1 MTKAYIVFYDQS
13 MLHILFVEVDARADT
28 YCERKRSENRTTTDK
43 EVAMRVDVRRRG
55 VEIDAREQSNI
66 ERRLAFALGRF
77 GPRVLQVTVFL
88 TDENG
93 PKGGLDK
100 RCRLVARL
108 SQLGVITVDDR
119 DAELT
124 PLMDRST
131 DRLERA
137 IERAIERRR
146 VSASR
151 RDAQQM
157 DPR

>member
-1 MTKAYIVFYDQS
+1 MP
-13 MLHILFVEVDARADT
+13 HILFVESGS
-28 YCERKRSENRTTTDK
+28 RSILTCVGQQQRNALKLK
-43 EVAMRVDVRRRG
+43 EVAVRVDIRHRG
-55 VEIDAREQSNI
+55 VEIDSQGLTHI

-88 TDENG
+88 ADENG

-108 SQLGVITVDDR
+108 ARLGVITVEDR

-124 PLMDRST
+124 TLMDRST

-137 IERAIERRR
+137 IERALERRR
-146 VSASR
+146 VSALR
-151 RDAQQM
+151 WDA
-157 DPR
+157 